1 MTGLL
6 ERVTGSGQP
15 EGGHQV
21 FTSAIGSKFPK
32 IMRLP
37 GRSAVAVSIRSYR
50 CISAQRLRFATA
62 SFWPKA
68 AAVLDRGRMKES
80 KSQVLGSL
88 QTIPAGGIVDS
99 VSI

>member
-1 MTGLL
+1 ML
-6 ERVTGSGQP
+6 ERVTGSGRP

-21 FTSAIGSKFPK
+21 FTSAIGSKSPK

-62 SFWPKA
+62 SF
-68 AAVLDRGRMKES
+68 
-80 KSQVLGSL
+80 
-88 QTIPAGGIVDS
+88 
-99 VSI
+99 